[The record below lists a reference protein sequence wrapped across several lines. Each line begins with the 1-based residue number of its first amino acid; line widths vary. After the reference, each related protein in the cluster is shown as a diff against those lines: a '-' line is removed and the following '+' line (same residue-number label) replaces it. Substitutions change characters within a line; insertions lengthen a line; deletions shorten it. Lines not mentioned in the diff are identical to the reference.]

1 MVEGYESGGL
11 KAKAERIKNKME
23 NLDKM
28 ERRSKIL
35 GLLALILYG
44 SGFIFFALSGDM
56 ESIRYRLADC
66 THFIHRIKGEEDG
79 K

>member
-1 MVEGYESGGL
+1 M
-11 KAKAERIKNKME
+11 K

-35 GLLALILYG
+35 GLLALICIC
-44 SGFIFFALSGDM
+44 SGFVFFALDGDM

-66 THFIHRIKGEEDG
+66 THFIHRIKGEENG
-79 K
+79 E

>member
-11 KAKAERIKNKME
+11 KAKADRIKNKMK

-35 GLLALILYG
+35 GLLALICIIYAVVSYFCTRWEYG
-44 SGFIFFALSGDM
+44 VH
-56 ESIRYRLADC
+56 SI
-66 THFIHRIKGEEDG
+66 
-79 K
+79 